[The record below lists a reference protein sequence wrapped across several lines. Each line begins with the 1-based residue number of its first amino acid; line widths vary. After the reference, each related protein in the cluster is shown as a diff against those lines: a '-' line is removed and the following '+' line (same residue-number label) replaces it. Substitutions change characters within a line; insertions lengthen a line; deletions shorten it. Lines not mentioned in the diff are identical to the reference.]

1 MTKRILYH
9 LLFWLTYLV
18 WAVYV
23 MGSYDGNFSR
33 SFSADATQLPL
44 KIATTYF
51 IMYFLMPRYLIT
63 RQYKPLLAILALLIV
78 TTSLFFRLTI
88 YKIIQPFY
96 YPESEFHFWNFGKML
111 WGTFEIFSIAAIAV
125 SIKLFKQKY
134 ASIEREQELQKEKL
148 QAELSFLKAQ
158 INPHFLFNTLNNI
171 YGLSLKNSPQTS
183 DAILKLSELLQFMVH
198 DGAAEKIKLA
208 DEIKTLKDYIELE
221 KLRYGNRLQVKL
233 ESFIDNDQEMIAP
246 LLLIPFVENSFKH
259 GASQSRFNATIEIV
273 LRVENGVLLFQ
284 VSNSKEGGEENTDG
298 IGLKNISRQLELIYG
313 KFHALEIRNSK
324 NTFVVKLTIH
334 LHDHAHAKLPYN

>member
-9 LLFWLTYLV
+9 VLFWLTYLV

-51 IMYFLMPRYLIT
+51 IIYFVMPRYLLT
-63 RQYKPLLAILALLIV
+63 RQYKQLLIILALLIV
-78 TTSLFFRLTI
+78 VTSLLFRFTI
-88 YKIIQPFY
+88 YKIIQPLY
-96 YPESEFHFWNFGKML
+96 YPDSEFHFWNFGKML
-111 WGTFEIFSIAAIAV
+111 WGTFEIFAIAAIAV

-148 QAELSFLKAQ
+148 KAELSFLKAQ

-221 KLRYGNRLQVKL
+221 KLRYGARLQIKL
-233 ESFIDNDQEMIAP
+233 DCKVDNENEMIAP

-259 GASQSRFNATIEIV
+259 GASQSRFNSSIEIQLTV
-273 LRVENGVLLFQ
+273 LNGLLNFK
-284 VSNSKEGGEENTDG
+284 VSNSKEGDVESEGG
-298 IGLKNISRQLELIYG
+298 IGLKNIRRQLELIYG
-313 KFHALEIRNSK
+313 KNHQLEILNK
-324 NTFVVKLTIH
+324 FDTFEVNLTIH
-334 LHDHAHAKLPYN
+334 LHENSHAKLPHH